1 MKRTIPTALGAS
13 AAVALALTACSG
25 GGDAAGGGEPA
36 DGPVTLTL
44 AGWSLASTPEF
55 QTIADAYSAENPDV
69 TVEVVEYPAGNDY
82 DTALVADLA
91 AGTAPD
97 VYIIKN
103 LKNYLT
109 FQTGNQL
116 LDISDV
122 AADLDPATGGLE
134 HYEVE
139 DGGTYAVPY
148 RQDSWVLFYNQDLFE
163 QAGVA
168 VPDGSW
174 TWDDYAQAARD
185 LTAAFTA
192 EGSSAV
198 GTYQHNWQS
207 TLQGFAL
214 AQAPGAD
221 LFGGD
226 YSWLAPYYERSLA
239 LQEEGAQTD
248 YGTITTNSLTYQ
260 AQFGTQQA
268 AMLPMGT
275 WYAATLITQQES
287 GEADDFAWGVAPI
300 PQHDSSTTGTDATP
314 VTFGD
319 PTGMGINP
327 AIDDAKVE
335 AAKDF
340 VRFAVGEGGAQALA
354 EIGITPA
361 LLNDAVLDAYLG
373 LEGMPTDELSRFAF
387 QEHDTKPEN
396 PVAPETAAVQN
407 ILNDAHSAIMS
418 GSVSVEDG
426 LAEAENRVASE
437 VGIG

>member
-1 MKRTIPTALGAS
+1 MKRTIPTALGMS
-13 AAVALALTACSG
+13 AVAALALTACG
-25 GGDAAGGGEPA
+25 GGASSEPEAAETG
-36 DGPVTLTL
+36 GPVTLTL
-44 AGWSLASTPEF
+44 AGWSLDSTPEF
-55 QTIADAYSAENPDV
+55 QTLADAYEAENPDV

-91 AGTAPD
+91 GGTAPD
-97 VYIIKN
+97 VYVIKN

-109 FQTGNQL
+109 FQSGNQL

-134 HYEVE
+134 YYEV
-139 DGGTYAVPY
+139 DGATYAVPY
-148 RQDSWVLFYNQDLFE
+148 RQDSWVLYYNKDLFA

-168 VPDGSW
+168 EPDGSW

-185 LTAAFTA
+185 LTAAF
-192 EGSSAV
+192 GSAGSPAV

-214 AQAPGAD
+214 AQTPDAD
-221 LFGGD
+221 LFSGD
-226 YSWLAPYYERSLA
+226 YSWLAPYYERVLA

-275 WYAATLITQQES
+275 WYAATLLTQQGS

-300 PQHDSSTTGTDATP
+300 PQRDSSTAGTDSTP

-319 PTGMGINP
+319 PTGMGVNP
-327 AIDDAKVE
+327 AIDESKVE
-335 AAKDF
+335 VAKDF
-340 VRFAVGEGGAQALA
+340 LRFAAGEGGAAALA

-361 LLNDAVLDAYLG
+361 LLNDAIVDTYFG

-407 ILNDAHSAIMS
+407 ILNDAHSEIMS
-418 GSVSVEDG
+418 GSASVEDA
-426 LAEAENRVASE
+426 LDKAEERVASE
-437 VGIG
+437 VGLG

>member
-1 MKRTIPTALGAS
+1 MKRTIPTALGMS
-13 AAVALALTACSG
+13 AALALVLTACG
-25 GGDAAGGGEPA
+25 GGNTGEAEAPAAE
-36 DGPVTLTL
+36 GPVTLTL

-55 QTIADAYSAENPDV
+55 QSIADAYQAENPDV

-82 DTALVADLA
+82 DTALTADLA
-91 AGTAPD
+91 GGTAPD

-109 FQTGNQL
+109 FQSGNQL

-122 AADLDPATGGLE
+122 AADLDPATGGLDS
-134 HYEVE
+134 YEV
-139 DGGTYAVPY
+139 DGATYAVPY
-148 RQDSWVLFYNQDLFE
+148 RQDSWVLYYNKDLFA

-168 VPDGSW
+168 EPDGSW

-185 LTAAFTA
+185 LTTAFKGA
-192 EGSSAV
+192 GSSAV

-214 AQAPGAD
+214 AQTPDAD

-226 YSWLAPYYERSLA
+226 YSWLAPYYERVLA

-300 PQHDSSTTGTDATP
+300 PQFDASTTGTDNTP

-327 AIDDAKVE
+327 AIDESKVE
-335 AAKDF
+335 VAKDF
-340 VRFAVGEGGAQALA
+340 LRFAAGEGGATALA

-361 LLNDAVLDAYLG
+361 LLDEAILDTYFG

-387 QEHDTKPEN
+387 QEHETKPEN

-407 ILNDAHSAIMS
+407 ILNDAHSEIMS
-418 GSVSVEDG
+418 GSASVEDA
-426 LAEAENRVASE
+426 LAKAEERVASE
-437 VGIG
+437 VGLG